1 MCKNMCKEKKEK
13 KIREVKFVIR
23 YKKQVQTPK
32 HEMKTE
38 VNAVMEQKLRPKAR
52 LGQF

>member
-1 MCKNMCKEKKEK
+1 MQKHVQGKERKK
-13 KIREVKFVIR
+13 KIREVKFVIS